1 MYYFSCNL
9 FILNIFELY
18 SLCFA
23 DFSMAELDI
32 GQHCS
37 YASCQQLDFLP
48 FTCDRCQKVFCK
60 EHRSPDS
67 HNCTECT
74 TPVTLAGARR
84 GPSSYECSLSECSNR
99 EMLDIVCDACKK
111 RFCLQHRH
119 AGDHRC
125 QVPPPNQPTVE
136 RMARTAQHVEN
147 ILKSK
152 AEAPVR
158 KPRGRKSKATA
169 DKVSLMKL
177 KMAAIGDKHTPESDR
192 IYFRVV
198 LPLGSAEKS
207 KAFFFSKIW
216 TVGRAID
223 KCASLVGIQ
232 NDNNVATA
240 KKLLLFAYEDGS
252 SLRAEVTLENLLQ
265 DEEVKVCNGS
275 TLILEYVA
283 DGTVTLEQL
292 QAYQIK

>member
-1 MYYFSCNL
+1 
-9 FILNIFELY
+9 
-18 SLCFA
+18 
-23 DFSMAELDI
+23 MAELDI

-37 YASCQQLDFLP
+37 YATCQQLDFLP
-48 FTCDRCQKVFCK
+48 FTCDRCQKIFCK
-60 EHRSPDS
+60 EHRGPDS
-67 HNCTECT
+67 HNCTECSA
-74 TPVTLAGARR
+74 PARPAGGQAASR
-84 GPSSYECSLSECSNR
+84 GSLSYECSLSECSNH

-125 QVPPPNQPTVE
+125 EATLPNVE
-136 RMARTAQHVEN
+136 RMAIARTAQHVEN

-177 KMAAIGDKHTPESDR
+177 KMAAIGDKHAPENDR
-192 IYFRVV
+192 VYFRVV

-207 KAFFFSKIW
+207 KAFFFSKMW
-216 TVGRAID
+216 TVGRVID

-232 NDNNVATA
+232 NDNNAATA
-240 KKLLLFAYEDGS
+240 KKLRLFDCEDGCA
-252 SLRAEVTLENLLQ
+252 LPTDVTLEYLLQ
-265 DEEVKVCNGS
+265 REEVKLCNGS
-275 TLILEYVA
+275 TVILEYVA

-292 QAYQIK
+292 QSYQIR